1 MIQALPNPPLDD
13 IAAHLRRLADQ
24 IESGDLQ
31 GATAAVVVVEP
42 NDEGGELAVFG
53 YGNADLPTAHLLL
66 AGGQRHLV
74 ELAYGGD
81 Q

>member
-1 MIQALPNPPLDD
+1 MIQALPNPSLDD
-13 IAAHLRRLADQ
+13 IAAHLRQLADQ

-31 GATAAVVVVEP
+31 GATAAVVVIETH
-42 NDEGGELAVFG
+42 ELAVFG

-66 AGGQRHLV
+66 CGGQRFLV
-74 ELAYGGD
+74 DLAYGGD